1 VKRSRTSSAQVGG
14 SVPLHGSGGL
24 MLTRPYRVANCPE
37 FGSGRA
43 CQLRWPWHGAGAVD
57 HLGVCSGLRVRR
69 TARFRERG

>member
-1 VKRSRTSSAQVGG
+1 
-14 SVPLHGSGGL
+14 
-24 MLTRPYRVANCPE
+24 MFTRPYRVANCPE